1 MDRVPKFFPRLHL
14 FDEKYN
20 KNKNIVKY
28 YCNLICFEKNIELI
42 KSIFIYFHFNLML
55 KTM

>member
-1 MDRVPKFFPRLHL
+1 MDRVPKFLPRLHL

-28 YCNLICFEKNIELI
+28 YCNLICFD
-42 KSIFIYFHFNLML
+42 FFFN
-55 KTM
+55 